1 MFEDPCGLFDFE
13 LPIGWE
19 YDVETP
25 ELERLSFVRWDRPQ
39 ETLSLSAL
47 SPFAPSGSSLIE
59 WRKAAEQQAVLG
71 SRLQLKPANRGEA
84 PSFAAEVTTEDGSLA
99 ERRRYLVRRGKY
111 LDILAEHIAPEPAL
125 RPPLTQAVGRRGVRA
140 QRTRRQQSG

>member
-59 WRKAAEQQAVLG
+59 WRKAAE
-71 SRLQLKPANRGEA
+71 
-84 PSFAAEVTTEDGSLA
+84 
-99 ERRRYLVRRGKY
+99 
-111 LDILAEHIAPEPAL
+111 HIAPEPAL